1 MAPLCAD
8 QKLFV
13 RISAILCQGNAS
25 MGHAPF
31 DATETTGDQESSILR
46 CHLNRLQMSEIVARN
61 VG

>member
-1 MAPLCAD
+1 MAPVATD

-13 RISAILCQGNAS
+13 QFVILCQGNAS

-31 DATETTGDQESSILR
+31 DATETTGDREVTILR
-46 CHLNRLQMSEIVARN
+46 CHLIRLQMSEIVARN